1 MPAQPKTSA
10 PGFRGLRLVAG
21 HPALDLVNSV
31 KYRGQADPQD
41 RLVDYPAVVAWAR
54 VAGILDAAE
63 EAALTRLDGG
73 DGGSDGGGD
82 VWQKVLVLRESLW
95 ALLNREQVSKAAA
108 SRAQKAIET
117 AISGL
122 RYKAVIDPE
131 SGVLRQVIELRAPK
145 DLLARIAGSI
155 ADLLTRRQDLLIKT
169 CDGCDCDWLFIDR
182 TKARRRRWC
191 DTRTCGNLARV
202 RSFRE
207 KRQTTA
213 QDHAG

>member
-1 MPAQPKTSA
+1 MPSQTKIPVPS
-10 PGFRGLRLVAG
+10 FRGLHLVAG

-41 RLVDYPAVVAWAR
+41 RLIDYQAVVAWAR
-54 VAGILDAAE
+54 VAGILDVAE
-63 EAALTRLDGG
+63 EAVLARLD
-73 DGGSDGGGD
+73 GGD

-95 ALLNREQVSKAAA
+95 ALLNREQMSKAAG
-108 SRAQKAIET
+108 SRAQRAIET

-131 SGVLRQVIELRAPK
+131 TGVLRQVIEVRAPK
-145 DLLARIAGSI
+145 DLLARIVDSI

-169 CDGCDCDWLFIDR
+169 CDGCDCDWLFVDR

-191 DTRTCGNLARV
+191 DTKTCGNLARV
-202 RSFRE
+202 RAYRE
-207 KRQTTA
+207 KTHITEQSR
-213 QDHAG
+213 AG